1 MKRVIIKLL
10 ILLTINQNLKKM
22 SVDKKNIWTVIVNTI
37 LTLISGI
44 ASVYGL
50 GVIG

>member
-1 MKRVIIKLL
+1 MKRVIIRFL

-22 SVDKKNIWTVIVNTI
+22 TVDKKNIWTVIVNTI

>member
-1 MKRVIIKLL
+1 MRRVIIKLL

-22 SVDKKNIWTVIVNTI
+22 NVDKKNIWTVIVNTI

>member
-1 MKRVIIKLL
+1 MKRVIIRLL
-10 ILLTINQNLKKM
+10 ILLNINQNLKKM
-22 SVDKKNIWTVIVNTI
+22 TVDKKNIWTGIVNTI

>member
-10 ILLTINQNLKKM
+10 ILLTINLNLKKM

>member
-1 MKRVIIKLL
+1 MKRVIIRLL

-22 SVDKKNIWTVIVNTI
+22 TVDKKNIWTVIVNTI

>member
-1 MKRVIIKLL
+1 MKRVIIRLL

>member
-1 MKRVIIKLL
+1 
-10 ILLTINQNLKKM
+10 M

>member
-1 MKRVIIKLL
+1 MKRVIIRLL
-10 ILLTINQNLKKM
+10 ILLTINLNLKKM

>member
-22 SVDKKNIWTVIVNTI
+22 TVDKKNIWTVIVNTI

>member
-1 MKRVIIKLL
+1 MRRVIIRLL

>member
-1 MKRVIIKLL
+1 MRRVIIKLL

-22 SVDKKNIWTVIVNTI
+22 TVDKKNIWTVIVNTI

>member
-1 MKRVIIKLL
+1 MKRVIIRLL
-10 ILLTINQNLKKM
+10 ILLTINLNLKKM
-22 SVDKKNIWTVIVNTI
+22 TVDKKNIWTVIVNTI

>member
-1 MKRVIIKLL
+1 MLLKLL
-10 ILLTINQNLKKM
+10 LMLNTDSKKM
-22 SVDKKNIWTVIVNTI
+22 STEKKNIWTVIVNTI

-50 GVIG
+50 GL